1 MHDTIAGDHTAT
13 AIRSKLSGEA
23 RTLSAFYFGLR
34 MHEALDRIGWRPI
47 ELSRA
52 TLIPPKTCSHVAN
65 GRDQPSLARALQM
78 AEVVG
83 YTLDSLCGEVP
94 LGEPDG
100 ERLEFPAHSAGS
112 EWHTAIELLSAAHGL
127 SEFARRIGRP
137 KPTIWRWK
145 VPPWPEP
152 SLHTA
157 VEVSAA
163 LEQRLH
169 AMALGRPA
177 LPGSERQSEV

>member
-1 MHDTIAGDHTAT
+1 M
-13 AIRSKLSGEA
+13 L
-23 RTLSAFYFGLR
+23 
-34 MHEALDRIGWRPI
+34 GWRPI

-52 TLIPPKTCSHVAN
+52 TLIPLKTCSHVVN

-94 LGEPDG
+94 LDEPDG
-100 ERLEFPAHSAGS
+100 ERLDFPAHSAGS
-112 EWHTAIELLSAAHGL
+112 GWHTSIELLSSAHGL
-127 SEFARRIGRP
+127 SELARRIGRR

-163 LEQRLH
+163 LEQQLH
-169 AMALGRPA
+169 EMALGSPT
-177 LPGSERQSEV
+177 LPCSERQA